1 MSARIGLVAI
11 GRNEGPRLERCLRSV
26 VGQVASA
33 VYVDS
38 GSTDGSVEL
47 AAGLGVEVVELDP
60 STPFTAARARNEGFA
75 RLLERDPEIELVQFV
90 DGDCEV
96 ADGWLDRAAAE
107 LQSRP
112 DVAVVCG
119 RRRERDV
126 DGSIYNRL
134 IDLEWDTPVGEA
146 SACGGDSMM
155 RVEPL
160 RAAGGFN
167 AALIA
172 GEEPEL
178 CLRLRREGRKI
189 VRIDAEMTRHDAAMT
204 RLGQWWRRAVRCG
217 HAYAEGAWMHGR
229 SPERYN
235 VRQVGST
242 LAWGVVLPVL
252 AIAPAWVTNGWSLLG
267 LLAYPLQWV
276 RIAARQRRRDR
287 SGSDSRLYATSTVM
301 GKFAQ
306 CVGIG
311 LFALNLLRGRR
322 AGLIEYKAQPAGD
335 EGPSEEAPG

>member
-11 GRNEGPRLERCLRSV
+11 GRNEGVRLERCLRSV
-26 VGQVASA
+26 VDQVVSV

-38 GSTDGSVEL
+38 GSTDNSVEL
-47 AAGLGVEVVELDP
+47 ASGLGAEVVELDP

-119 RRRERDV
+119 RRRERDRDASV
-126 DGSIYNRL
+126 YNRL

-146 SACGGDSMM
+146 GACGGDSMM
-155 RVEPL
+155 RVEPI
-160 RAAGGFN
+160 RAASGFN
-167 AALIA
+167 ASLIA

-178 CLRLRREGRKI
+178 CLRLRREDWKI

-235 VRQVGST
+235 VRQVGSS
-242 LAWGVVLPVL
+242 LAWGVVLPALGV
-252 AIAPAWVTNGWSLLG
+252 APAWVTNGWSLLA
-267 LLAYPLQWV
+267 LLAYPLQWI
-276 RIAARQRRRDR
+276 RIAAQQRRQGR
-287 SGSDSRLYATSTVM
+287 SAHDGRLYATFTLL

-306 CVGIG
+306 CVGTA
-311 LFALNLLRGRR
+311 LFALNLLRGTR
-322 AGLIEYKAQPAGD
+322 AGLIEYKARPAGG
-335 EGPSEEAPG
+335 EGDSDGTPD